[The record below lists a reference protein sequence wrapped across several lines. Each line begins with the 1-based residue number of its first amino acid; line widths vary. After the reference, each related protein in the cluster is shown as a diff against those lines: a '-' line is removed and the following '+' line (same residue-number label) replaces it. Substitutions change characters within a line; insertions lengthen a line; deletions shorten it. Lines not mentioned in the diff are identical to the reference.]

1 MFRTHHHLT
10 RALAALCAALACTTA
25 QAGPPEGD
33 LFGYKL
39 GAPYA
44 VGELTQQRTRVSP
57 MVEMMIDRPDKA
69 PDFKAIELLATP
81 KSLTLISVHG
91 VADFPD
97 ETQARAFAA
106 RQSTL
111 IAVAYGD
118 KCPKSPSFMND
129 LLKLLCPGG
138 LELSV
143 SYYPP
148 DASRAQHKVHLG
160 LRLAPDSE
168 AGRRLSRLAEQES
181 TAASTPPATP
191 PAPDV
196 DSAQR
201 ADKPKADMP
210 ATKQSPQ

>member
-1 MFRTHHHLT
+1 MPSTPLSPI
-10 RALAALCAALACTTA
+10 RALAVLCAVLTCSGAR
-25 QAGPPEGD
+25 AGPPEGD

-44 VGELTQQRTRVSP
+44 VGESTLQRTRVSS
-57 MVEMMIDRPDKA
+57 MVEMMIDKPDKA
-69 PDFKAIELLATP
+69 PEFKAVELLATP
-81 KSLTLISVHG
+81 KSLTLLSVHG

-97 ETQARAFAA
+97 EAQARAFAA
-106 RQSTL
+106 RQSAQITS
-111 IAVAYGD
+111 AYGD
-118 KCPKSPSFMND
+118 RCPKSPSFMND
-129 LLKLLCPGG
+129 LVKLLCPGG

-148 DASRAQHKVHLG
+148 DASRVQHKVHLG

-181 TAASTPPATP
+181 AAPGA
-191 PAPDV
+191 DV

-201 ADKPKADMP
+201 ADKPKADTP
-210 ATKQSPQ
+210 AAKHSPQ

>member
-1 MFRTHHHLT
+1 
-10 RALAALCAALACTTA
+10 
-25 QAGPPEGD
+25 
-33 LFGYKL
+33 
-39 GAPYA
+39 
-44 VGELTQQRTRVSP
+44 
-57 MVEMMIDRPDKA
+57 
-69 PDFKAIELLATP
+69 
-81 KSLTLISVHG
+81 
-91 VADFPD
+91 
-97 ETQARAFAA
+97 
-106 RQSTL
+106 
-111 IAVAYGD
+111 
-118 KCPKSPSFMND
+118 MND

-181 TAASTPPATP
+181 TAASTSPATP

>member
-1 MFRTHHHLT
+1 MSSSHLPLT
-10 RALAALCAALACTTA
+10 RALAVLLAGFACGA
-25 QAGPPEGD
+25 VRAGPPEGD

-39 GAPYA
+39 GAPYV

-57 MVEMMIDRPDKA
+57 MVEMMIDRPEKA
-69 PDFKAIELLATP
+69 ADFKAVELLATP

-97 ETQARAFAA
+97 EAQARAFAA
-106 RQSTL
+106 RQAAQITS
-111 IAVAYGD
+111 AYGD

-148 DASRAQHKVHLG
+148 DASRVQHKVHLG
-160 LRLAPDSE
+160 LRLSPDSE
-168 AGRRLSRLAEQES
+168 AGRRLSRLAEQE
-181 TAASTPPATP
+181 AAAPA
-191 PAPDV
+191 DV

-201 ADKPKADMP
+201 ADKPKTDNP
-210 ATKQSPQ
+210 AAKQSPQ

>member
-1 MFRTHHHLT
+1 MFRTLPRLT
-10 RALAALCAALACTTA
+10 RAAAAACATLCALLAGGA
-25 QAGPPEGD
+25 AHAGPPEGD
-33 LFGYKL
+33 LFGYRL

-44 VGELTQQRTRVSP
+44 VSELTQQRTRVSP
-57 MVEMMIDRPDKA
+57 MVEMMIDKPDKA
-69 PDFKAIELLATP
+69 PDFKAVELLATP

-148 DASRAQHKVHLG
+148 DASRAQHKVHMG

-181 TAASTPPATP
+181 ATPSTPAT
-191 PAPDV
+191 PDV

-201 ADKPKADMP
+201 ADKPKADTP
-210 ATKQSPQ
+210 AAKQSAQ